1 MFNNKLKHYEK
12 IADQIEVLSKPLE
25 GYAPDRLKNQTV
37 IFKERL
43 KKGETIDML
52 LPEAFA
58 AVKEASKR
66 TIDLNPY
73 KVQMIGALALNKG
86 NIAEMKTGEGKTL
99 VAPIA
104 AYLNA
109 LEGKGVHIVTVN
121 DYLAKRDKETMTPIF
136 EALGMTVGLIQSE
149 MNAIQRREAYNCD
162 VTYVT
167 NNELGFDYLR
177 DNMARHMSHKVL
189 RPFHYCI
196 VDEVDSILIDEA
208 RTPLVVSGAMS
219 AENDYY
225 ELADEFIR
233 LLSEGEVTDEN
244 EDLSQ
249 LEKALS
255 KKQLEEPSETGH
267 YIVNKK
273 EKQVHLTKEGIKL
286 AEAFFKLENYADPE
300 NAEVIHYIENALKA
314 HAIFKHDIH
323 YIVKDSKVEIVDEFT
338 GRILKGRRFNNG
350 LHQAIEQKEGVELMP
365 ESKTLASITYQN
377 LFRLYKKIAGMTGT
391 AKTEE
396 IEFRDLYGMRVISI
410 PTNKPI
416 ARIDHEDV
424 VFITKKEKYTEIAA
438 DIKSNYEKGRPVL
451 VGTTTVEMSML
462 VSGLLDSLKIPH
474 NVLNA
479 RFHDQEAEI
488 ISCAGQK
495 GAVTVATNMAGRGT
509 DIKLGDDVISLGG
522 LKVIGTERH
531 ESRRIDNQLRGRSGR
546 QGDPGETVFYISL
559 EDDLMK
565 LFGANKYMGVF
576 KTLGNPEGQ
585 SITHPLV
592 TKAVERAQKLVE
604 SRNYSTRKMV
614 MEYDNIINI
623 QRKTIY
629 GDRDQLLEK
638 PLVDEV
644 LKMIEKTIEDTLKGS
659 TNDYFEVVDSSKLT
673 EEMKELTS
681 YKYVSKTNEPIDKE
695 KVIQAFK
702 NIFMNKIEGIDPEF
716 TNGILK
722 AMMLDVVDNLW
733 SEHIDILAN
742 LQRDVNLF
750 AASQI
755 DPMQAFA
762 SESYKLFKDL
772 TNEIKREI
780 VRNAF
785 RINYNATYELTVQNS
800 VQ

>member
-12 IADQIEVLSKPLE
+12 LAMQIENLAKPFE
-25 GYAPDRLKNQTV
+25 GYAPDMLKNLTTL
-37 IFKERL
+37 FKERL
-43 KKGETIDML
+43 SKGETIESL
-52 LPEAFA
+52 LPEVFA
-58 AVKEASKR
+58 AVKEAAKR

-73 KVQMIGALALNKG
+73 KVQLIGAIVLNEG

-121 DYLAKRDKETMTPIF
+121 DYLAKRDKETMSPIF

-149 MNAIQRREAYNCD
+149 MSPMERRNAYNCD

-177 DNMARHMSHKVL
+177 DNMARHVSHKVL

-208 RTPLVVSGAMS
+208 RTPLVVSGAL
-219 AENDYY
+219 DPDKGFY
-225 ELADEFIR
+225 ETADEFIR
-233 LLSEGEVTDEN
+233 LLSEGESLDDT

-249 LEKALS
+249 LEKVLS
-255 KKQLEEPSETGH
+255 KKQLDEPTETGH
-267 YIVNKK
+267 YIVNRKD
-273 EKQVHLTKEGIKL
+273 KQVHLTKEGMKL
-286 AEAFFKLENYADPE
+286 AEEFFKFTHYTNPE
-300 NAEVIHYIENALKA
+300 NAEIIHYIDNALKA
-314 HAIFKHDIH
+314 HALFSDNVN
-323 YIVKDSKVEIVDEFT
+323 YIVKDNKVEIVDEFT
-338 GRILKGRRFNNG
+338 GRMLKGRRFNNG
-350 LHQAIEQKEGVELMP
+350 LHQAIEQKESVELMP

-396 IEFRDLYGMRVISI
+396 IEFRDLYGMRVVNI
-410 PTNKPI
+410 PTNKPVT
-416 ARIDHEDV
+416 RIDYEDV

-462 VSGLLDSLKIPH
+462 ISGLLENLKIPH

-488 ISCAGQK
+488 IANAGQK
-495 GAVTVATNMAGRGT
+495 GVITVATNMAGRGT
-509 DIKLGDDVISLGG
+509 DIKLGEGVLELGG

-565 LFGANKYMGVF
+565 LFGANKYMSVF
-576 KTLGNPEGQ
+576 KTLGTPEGQ
-585 SITHPLV
+585 SITHPFV
-592 TKAVERAQKLVE
+592 TKAVERAQKLIE
-604 SRNYSTRKMV
+604 SRNYSVRKMV

-629 GDRDQLLEK
+629 EDRDKLLEK
-638 PLVDEV
+638 PLFEEV
-644 LKMIEKTIEDTLKGS
+644 LKMIEKTVKDTVKGS
-659 TNDYFEVVDSSKLT
+659 VNDFDEVVDSVKLL
-673 EEMKELTS
+673 EDMKELSNISFTT
-681 YKYVSKTNEPIDKE
+681 KNNEALDLE
-695 KVIQAFK
+695 KLVFVFK
-702 NIFMNKIEGIDPEF
+702 DIFRKKISEFEPEF
-716 TNGILK
+716 INDILK
-722 AMMLDVVDNLW
+722 RMMLEVVDNLW

-742 LQRDVNLF
+742 LQRDVSLYSV
-750 AASQI
+750 SQI

-762 SESYKLFKDL
+762 SESYKLFGDL
-772 TNEIKREI
+772 VNEIKRTI

-785 RINYNATYELTVQNS
+785 RIDYEATYKLTVKSQE
-800 VQ
+800 